1 MVKNPELA
9 LAQGFPRHY
18 QFAGNNKQITK
29 QIGNA
34 VPKNL
39 AKALAK
45 SAMQNSL

>member
-1 MVKNPELA
+1 MLKPSELA
-9 LAQGFPRHY
+9 LAQGFPADY
-18 QFAGNNKQITK
+18 KFAGKTAQIVK

-45 SAMQNSL
+45 SAIQIL